1 MKKKDFTELREKSVI
16 ELIKLAMKKK
26 TEAAKKR
33 MEILAGKEKNL
44 KAYKNLRSE
53 VAKILTLVREKEI
66 LEKLQPE
73 DNKKTK

>member
-1 MKKKDFTELREKSVI
+1 MKKKDFTELREKSAI